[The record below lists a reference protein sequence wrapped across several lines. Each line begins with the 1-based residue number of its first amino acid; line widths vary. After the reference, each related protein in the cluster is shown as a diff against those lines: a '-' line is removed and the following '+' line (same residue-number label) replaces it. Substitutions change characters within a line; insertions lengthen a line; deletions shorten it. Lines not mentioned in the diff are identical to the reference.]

1 MNFSDKQHEPAGFI
15 FHGATEL
22 DPEDACKA
30 EVLDAL
36 AEWDRRPNHDSPG
49 VDLLQLDGCPH
60 FLISH
65 DGQARNYWPSRSE
78 NDISETLIREFL
90 YHDGICRLVDDRAH
104 LFHVKYRMLS
114 MTEADCLLVCPYL
127 TDSGHISGIVVV
139 LVTKK
144 IREAMLRAGGSARA
158 KASTK
163 H

>member
-22 DPEDACKA
+22 DPEDACTV

-36 AEWDRRPNHDSPG
+36 TAWSQRSNHVAPC

-65 DGQARNYWPSRSE
+65 DGQAGDYWPSQSE

-127 TDSGHISGIVVV
+127 TASGNISGIVVV

-144 IREAMLRAGGSARA
+144 IRETLLRAGGSAKT